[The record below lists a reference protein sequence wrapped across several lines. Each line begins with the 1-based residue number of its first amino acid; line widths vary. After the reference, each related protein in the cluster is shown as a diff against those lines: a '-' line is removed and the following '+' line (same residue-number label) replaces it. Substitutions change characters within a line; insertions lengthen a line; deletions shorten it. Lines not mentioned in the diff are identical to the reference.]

1 MNDQATNGFDFSV
14 PAATTMAP
22 AIDGL
27 FYALLALSLIAT
39 IAIVAAIFYFCVKY
53 RANSPADRS
62 DAHTARLNIED
73 IWIGVPLV
81 LFMIVFAWS
90 AVLYARIFTPP
101 PNTTDIFI
109 VGKQWMWKVQHGSGR
124 QEIDEVHVPLGVPVR
139 LVMTSQDVIHAFFV
153 PAFRLKQD
161 VLPGRYTALW
171 FQATKAGVY
180 PLSCTEYC
188 GTDHARMGG
197 TIVVMPQEDYER
209 WAAQKPPP
217 LDENMPIQERAHS

>member
-1 MNDQATNGFDFSV
+1 MNEQAANGFDFSV
-14 PAATTMAP
+14 PSATTLAP
-22 AIDGL
+22 SIDGL
-27 FYALLALSLIAT
+27 FYTLLALSLFAT
-39 IAIVAAIFYFCVKY
+39 IAIIAAIVYFSVKY
-53 RANSPADRS
+53 RAGSSADRS
-62 DAHTARLNIED
+62 DAHRARLNIED
-73 IWIGVPLV
+73 IWIAIPLL
-81 LFMIVFAWS
+81 LFLIVFVWS

-109 VGKQWMWKVQHGSGR
+109 VAKQWMWKVQHGSGR
-124 QEIDEVHVPLGVPVR
+124 QEINEVHVPLGVPVR

-180 PLSCTEYC
+180 PLECSEYC

-197 TIVVMPQEDYER
+197 TVVVMPQEDYER
-209 WAAQKPPP
+209 WAAQKTPPIG
-217 LDENMPIQERAHS
+217 ETSHT